1 MMNYTEMKS
10 RHEVIKTF
18 CAQHRYGLTVA
29 AGVFVESNYLADRHE
44 YMQFMDDLTMDEFAG
59 NYLTALFSDTA
70 IELYRQVNN
79 GELGFLDFV
88 EKTVGKSVKDSVQKE
103 MGL

>member
-10 RHEVIKTF
+10 NHEVIKTF
-18 CAQHRYGLTVA
+18 CAQNRYGLTVT
-29 AGVFVESNYLADRHE
+29 AGVLAESIYLADRHE
-44 YMQFMDDLTMDEFAG
+44 YMQFMNDLTMDEFVG
-59 NYLTALFSDTA
+59 NYLTALLNNAA
-70 IELYRQVNN
+70 IEFYRQVNN

-88 EKTVGKSVKDSVQKE
+88 EKTVGKSVRDSVQKE